1 MGWLPPRNSCEPGGV
16 HIITRNGHD
25 WAHRFPGIETAARA
39 FMPGTMI
46 LDGEAVVLNEQ
57 GIPDFGRL

>member
-1 MGWLPPRNSCEPGGV
+1 MATASQFMRTGCR
-16 HIITRNGHD
+16 
-25 WAHRFPGIETAARA
+25 AHHHAKRSRLGASVPGIETAARA